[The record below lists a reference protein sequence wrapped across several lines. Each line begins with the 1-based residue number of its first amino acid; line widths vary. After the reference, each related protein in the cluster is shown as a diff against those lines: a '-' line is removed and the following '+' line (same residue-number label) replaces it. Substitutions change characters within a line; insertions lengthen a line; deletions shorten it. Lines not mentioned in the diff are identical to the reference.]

1 MSESAINE
9 YFGLTKSPFSIAP
22 DPNLMYWS
30 RLHKDAL
37 ANLEFAIEKGSG
49 LVLFSGEVGTGKTTI
64 IRRLLSE
71 ATTTTQY
78 ALILNPLLDEEELLV
93 EICREFDIDTAG
105 EGSVTTRCF
114 NALRDKLIDNYA
126 KGCRSVLI
134 IDEAQH
140 LSFRALEQLRLLT
153 NLETDEH
160 KLLLIVFVGQPELRQ
175 VIQQPQLRQLAQRI
189 TFRPHLHA
197 LTPDEVEQYVTCR
210 LSIVGSQD
218 PFKVISK
225 RAISACAKLSG
236 GVPRAINTLLDR
248 SLMVAYANNQSTVN
262 AKHVKQAFVELNH
275 WDEPRPSVKKRRHG
289 VLAALLI
296 LVVSASLAWWWYSL
310 RPLLSDAAVMERY
323 GGYFGVNSFT
333 CNDSSERLQ
342 CVRLDS
348 VSANVLA
355 DLDRYVLVEND
366 RLRFIENTLRRNGEI
381 ATNGEASRPMPVDS
395 PASILLVSG
404 RITSSIKLDD
414 RSERVSEI
422 ARRFQYLDQQ
432 PRPITDTDFNTNL
445 QQRVRLFQSAN
456 QVTPTGEV
464 DAVTYALLVN
474 MTSRW
479 EEGL

>member
-1 MSESAINE
+1 
-9 YFGLTKSPFSIAP
+9 
-22 DPNLMYWS
+22 MYWS

-71 ATTTTQY
+71 STTTTQY
-78 ALILNPLLDEEELLV
+78 ALILNPLLDEQELLV
-93 EICREFDIDTAG
+93 EICREFDIDTTG

-126 KGCRSVLI
+126 RGCRSVLI

-197 LTPDEVEQYVTCR
+197 LSSGEVEQYVTCR
-210 LSIVGSQD
+210 LSIVGAQD
-218 PFKVISK
+218 PLKVISR
-225 RAISACAKLSG
+225 RAIATCSKLSG

-262 AKHVKQAFVELNH
+262 SKHVKQAFVELNQ
-275 WDEPRPSVKKRRHG
+275 WDEPAPSNTKRRNG
-289 VLAALLI
+289 VFAVLLVALVLAS
-296 LVVSASLAWWWYSL
+296 VVWWWYLL
-310 RPLLSDAAVMERY
+310 RPSLDNAAVVERY
-323 GGYFGVNSFT
+323 GQYFGVNSFA
-333 CNDSSERLQ
+333 CDDLSAPLQ
-342 CVRLDS
+342 CVRLTS
-348 VSANVLA
+348 VTASVMAK
-355 DLDRYVLVEND
+355 LDRFVLVEEE
-366 RLRFIENTLRRNGEI
+366 RLRLVENTQGGTVAI
-381 ATNGEASRPMPVDS
+381 DISGEASRPMSVTS
-395 PASILLVSG
+395 PSSILLISE
-404 RITSSIKLDD
+404 RLASSIKLDD
-414 RSERVSEI
+414 RSDRVVEI
-422 ARRFQYLDQQ
+422 ARRFQHLDRQSQ
-432 PRPITDTDFNTNL
+432 PITDEEFNRNL

-456 QVTPTGEV
+456 QLDPTGEV
-464 DAVTYALLVN
+464 DGVTYALLVN
-474 MTSRW
+474 MTTRW

>member
-1 MSESAINE
+1 
-9 YFGLTKSPFSIAP
+9 
-22 DPNLMYWS
+22 MYWS

-126 KGCRSVLI
+126 NGCRSVLI

-197 LTPDEVEQYVTCR
+197 LTPNEVEQYVTCR

-218 PFKVISK
+218 PFKVISR
-225 RAISACAKLSG
+225 RAISTCAKLSG

-262 AKHVKQAFVELNH
+262 AKHVKQAFVELND
-275 WDEPRPSVKKRRHG
+275 WDDPQPSVKKRRHG

-296 LVVSASLAWWWYSL
+296 MAISASLAWWWYSL
-310 RPLLSDAAVMERY
+310 RPSLHDAAIMERY
-323 GGYFGVNSFT
+323 GEYFGVSSFR
-333 CNDSSERLQ
+333 CDDSSSLLQ

-348 VSANVLA
+348 ASANVLA
-355 DLDRYVLVEND
+355 ELDRYVLVQDNQL
-366 RLRFIENTLRRNGEI
+366 RLIDNTQGSTVAIAINGESTRSI
-381 ATNGEASRPMPVDS
+381 SVAS
-395 PASILLVSG
+395 PASILLVSE
-404 RITSSIKLDD
+404 RIASSITLDA
-414 RSERVSEI
+414 RSERVAEI

-432 PRPITDTDFNTNL
+432 AQPITDTDFNTNL

-456 QVTPTGEV
+456 QLTPTGDV
-464 DAVTYALLVN
+464 DALTYALLVN